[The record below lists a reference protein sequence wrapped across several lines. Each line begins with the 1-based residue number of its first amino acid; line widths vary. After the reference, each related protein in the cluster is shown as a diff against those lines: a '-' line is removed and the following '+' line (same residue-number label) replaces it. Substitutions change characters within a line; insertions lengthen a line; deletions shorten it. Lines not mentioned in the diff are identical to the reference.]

1 MTEWPV
7 VNRLISTALTTG
19 GAVAVGLLINFVV
32 VRRLAGLTRYT
43 RGGWDDVLI
52 AELRRRVPFWSL
64 LVGVWLS
71 LVYWPL
77 TDRWLWFVSR
87 AITALGVGSATLAA
101 AATATRLV
109 ADYAAAAS
117 PGVPVPGLMRHVVRF
132 VVITVGLLIILNGF
146 GVEITPMLAALG
158 VGGLAV
164 ALALQDPLAN
174 LFAGLFVTLAGQ
186 LRIGDYVRLD
196 LGVEGTIT
204 DFNWHST
211 RVQSAAG
218 DFIIVPNARIAKAVV
233 TNFSLATSEVTF
245 LVELAVAPGNE
256 LARVEEITLD
266 IAKEVQRTAEGAAP
280 GFEPVFRVQAFTEVG
295 IRIAVVMRAR
305 TFTDQALV
313 RHQLL
318 KSLDRRYREAGI
330 DLAKAAISVRQS

>member
-7 VNRLISTALTTG
+7 ANRLISTALTTG

-32 VRRLAGLTRYT
+32 IRRLANLTSYT
-43 RGGWDDVLI
+43 RGGWDDVLF
-52 AELRRRVPFWSL
+52 AELRRRIPFWSL
-64 LVGVWLS
+64 LLGLWLS
-71 LVYWPL
+71 LGYWPL
-77 TDRWLWFVSR
+77 ADRWLWFVSR
-87 AITALGVGSATLAA
+87 AIAAAGIASATLAA

-109 ADYAAAAS
+109 ADYAAAVS

-132 VVITVGLLIILNGF
+132 VVVTVGLLIILNGF

-211 RVQSAAG
+211 RVQSTAG
-218 DFIIVPNARIAKAVV
+218 DIIIVPNARVAKAVV
-233 TNFSLATSEVTF
+233 TNFSLAASEVTF
-245 LVELAVAPGNE
+245 LVELVVAPGNE
-256 LARVEEITLD
+256 LARVEEVTIDL
-266 IAKEVQRTAEGAAP
+266 AKEVQRTAEGAAP
-280 GFEPVFRVQAFTEVG
+280 GFDPMFRVLAFTEVG

-330 DLAKAAISVRQS
+330 ELAKAAISVRQS